1 MIKFLDLQKINL
13 QYQEE
18 IERKILNT
26 YRSGWYLQG
35 KETENFENNLKN
47 YIQTKNCI
55 TVANG
60 LDALRLIFRAY
71 IEKGFMNCPYSYLHC
86 FNFSYN

>member
-18 IERKILNT
+18 IESKILDT

-35 KETENFENNLKN
+35 KETENFENNLN
-47 YIQTKNCI
+47 E
-55 TVANG
+55 
-60 LDALRLIFRAY
+60 LILICHAQ
-71 IEKGFMNCPYSYLHC
+71 GP
-86 FNFSYN
+86 FSTEVRF